1 MNLEDLNLSPER
13 IQKLTEAIDKRM
25 GAGYFGLNA
34 GIYYDKS
41 IDPRYEFTV
50 QMNNFNS
57 VSGWATIGAV
67 RWDAAKEK
75 YVINFRGK
83 GLGRTGKY
91 S

>member
-1 MNLEDLNLSPER
+1 MESIELNLSDDR
-13 IQKLTEAIDKRM
+13 KKKLAEAIDKRM
-25 GAGYFGLNA
+25 GTGYFGLNA
-34 GIYYDKS
+34 GIYYLES
-41 IDPRYEFTV
+41 TDPKYEFLV

-57 VSGWATIGAV
+57 VSGWATIGGV
-67 RWDAAKEK
+67 RWDEKKQK